1 MKNLQIKKDVIEYL
15 DYLHSENKPF
25 EVCVMKPKEKK
36 SELWNNETV
45 SGSGIAAGWF
55 DDHEAVAKLARP
67 LNKVEAEGVY
77 VSLNRCKKALMGK
90 RKAQSKWQSNQG

>member
-36 SELWNNETV
+36 SKQFQE
-45 SGSGIAAGWF
+45 
-55 DDHEAVAKLARP
+55 
-67 LNKVEAEGVY
+67 VE
-77 VSLNRCKKALMGK
+77 
-90 RKAQSKWQSNQG
+90 